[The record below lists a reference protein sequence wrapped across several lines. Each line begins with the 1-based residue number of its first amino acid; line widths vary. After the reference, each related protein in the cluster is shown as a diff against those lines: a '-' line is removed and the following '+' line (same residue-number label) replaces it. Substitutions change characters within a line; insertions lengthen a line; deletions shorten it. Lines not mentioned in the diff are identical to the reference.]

1 MEDNTNQPSAAPAPQ
16 GGRGPMIGAAIIL
29 GLIVVGGVYFYGLQ
43 LQQKQAPEELPLIL
57 GNEPVPVPA
66 ADDVSAIEADVNAA
80 DMQDLETQIE
90 ADLDALD
97 KAL

>member
-1 MEDNTNQPSAAPAPQ
+1 
-16 GGRGPMIGAAIIL
+16 MIGAAIIL

-57 GNEPVPVPA
+57 GNEPAPVPA